1 MLFQPFLQKFFLLD
15 FEIKELSKSLNSFIY
30 VVSLMNT
37 YSNHSIFKID
47 VYLKQQLCW
56 RLDRSFLRWRL
67 AKLRVGKSRIISL
80 RNLNFC
86 FGCVLLRSRLWR
98 FRLGLLA
105 YFHWLLSVMNYL
117 TFSRRNSWPT
127 VNDSLLSI
135 EFIIT
140 VRKSLIGWCL
150 IMLLLRSLKSLIVR
164 SIIFESLVWR
174 FGSFSIE
181 WRMRLK
187 VLLIAYRNFRF
198 SDNSCLISVESVS
211 SLVVSIWRKC
221 SIQISLVHEIGIW
234 RVSTPPRHARTR
246 YSKRKLLFLRKLST
260 VLCHFLIMSCL
271 NLNFVFFSLLHSSNN
286 VLFLHFR

>member
-47 VYLKQQLCW
+47 VYLKQQLCC

-67 AKLRVGKSRIISL
+67 AKLWVGKSRIISL
-80 RNLNFC
+80 RDLNFC
-86 FGCVLLRSRLWR
+86 FGCVLLRSRFWR
-98 FRLGLLA
+98 FWLGLLA

-117 TFSRRNSWPT
+117 TFSWSNSWPT

-150 IMLLLRSLKSLIVR
+150 IMLLLWSLKSLIVR
-164 SIIFESLVWR
+164 SIFFESLVWW

-181 WRMRLK
+181 WRMRL
-187 VLLIAYRNFRF
+187 
-198 SDNSCLISVESVS
+198 
-211 SLVVSIWRKC
+211 
-221 SIQISLVHEIGIW
+221 
-234 RVSTPPRHARTR
+234 
-246 YSKRKLLFLRKLST
+246 
-260 VLCHFLIMSCL
+260 
-271 NLNFVFFSLLHSSNN
+271 
-286 VLFLHFR
+286 